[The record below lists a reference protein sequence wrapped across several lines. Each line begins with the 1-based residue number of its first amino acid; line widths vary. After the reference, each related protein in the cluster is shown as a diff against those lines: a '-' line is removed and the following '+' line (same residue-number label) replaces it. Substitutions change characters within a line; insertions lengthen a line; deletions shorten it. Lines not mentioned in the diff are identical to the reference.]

1 MTDFKLLDIGSDESV
16 KLDEFRKI
24 DVLDEFGKI
33 REHFF
38 DDDGKVNNAGESV
51 IFFPTEHDW
60 SNYVFPDTD
69 EKKLS
74 LFTDKTSWANLGDSF
89 DDDLFYF
96 AEKSLTDQAPVTNSP
111 DDLSAF
117 DFGDEELSDLIKKA
131 SALFSRS
138 DIEKVVGILDIKSIN
153 DVKVKEYSI

>member
-1 MTDFKLLDIGSDESV
+1 MTDFKLPDIDTGEST

-33 REHFF
+33 HEHFF
-38 DDDGKVNNAGESV
+38 DDDGKVISDGESV
-51 IFFPTEHDW
+51 IFFPTEHEWFSD
-60 SNYVFPDTD
+60 SD

-74 LFTDKTSWANLGDSF
+74 LFTDKTAWANLGDSF

-96 AEKSLTDQAPVTNSP
+96 AEKSLETSTDQAPVTNSP
-111 DDLSAF
+111 VDLSTL

-131 SALFSRS
+131 STLFSRS
-138 DIEKVVGILDIKSIN
+138 DIEKVVGILDMKSID

>member
-1 MTDFKLLDIGSDESV
+1 MTDFKLPDIDTGEST

-33 REHFF
+33 HEHFF
-38 DDDGKVNNAGESV
+38 DDDGKVISDGESV
-51 IFFPTEHDW
+51 IFFPTEHEWFSD
-60 SNYVFPDTD
+60 SD

-74 LFTDKTSWANLGDSF
+74 LFTDKTAWANLGDSF

-96 AEKSLTDQAPVTNSP
+96 AENGLETSTDQAPVTNSP
-111 DDLSAF
+111 VDLSAL

-131 SALFSRS
+131 STLFSRS
-138 DIEKVVGILDIKSIN
+138 DIEKVVGILDMKSIN
-153 DVKVKEYSI
+153 DIKVKEYSI